1 MPVSGKIRNRKETQV
16 LIITYNIFLYFLIP
30 IKMSKDNWQDKPEIN
45 SNDREVS
52 DTNESLS
59 YSGEILFQ
67 LPSGFA
73 VSF

>member
-1 MPVSGKIRNRKETQV
+1 
-16 LIITYNIFLYFLIP
+16 
-30 IKMSKDNWQDKPEIN
+30 MSKDNWQDKPEIN